1 MSLKIGIVGCGKIA
15 DGHVEEIQKLP
26 ELARVVGVCDR
37 EPIMAEQIAMR
48 YGIGYHT
55 SDVDRLLAEQKP
67 DVLHITTPPASHLP
81 LARQAID
88 AGCHVYV
95 EKPMTLSLADTKAL
109 VEHAEKAKKKVTIG
123 YTYLFDPPA
132 LEMRRL
138 ISEGLLGEIVHVESF
153 YGYNLS
159 GAYGAAILGD
169 PNHWVLR
176 LPGQLLHNNID
187 HLLNK
192 VLEFVDE
199 DEPSLVARGSVRRKT
214 RFGDARDAM
223 FDELRLLIDGART
236 TVYGTF
242 SSHIRP
248 AGHFAR
254 VYGTKNTAH
263 VDYLART
270 VTLESSGSL
279 PSAIGRLVPAFEMAA
294 QFAKAGAR
302 NVGKFARSEF
312 HFFSGLSYLIRA
324 FYESILNDGPLPI
337 STRDI
342 IRVSA
347 MLDEIFR
354 QLRSAQSSAL
364 SSHEEARR

>member
-1 MSLKIGIVGCGKIA
+1 MTLKIGIVGCGKIA
-15 DGHVEEIQKLP
+15 DGHVEEIQKMP
-26 ELARVVGVCDR
+26 ALARVVGVCDR

-48 YGIGYHT
+48 YGLDYHT
-55 SDVDRLLAEQKP
+55 HDVERLLSERRP
-67 DVLHITTPPASHLP
+67 DVLHITTPPGSHLA
-81 LARQAID
+81 LAKRAID

-95 EKPMTLSLADTKAL
+95 EKPMTLSLADTREL
-109 VEHAEKAKKKVTIG
+109 VAHAEAAKKKITIG

-132 LEMRRL
+132 LEMRAL
-138 ISEGLLGEIVHVESF
+138 IQEGALGEIVHVESF
-153 YGYNLS
+153 YGYNLA
-159 GAYGAAILGD
+159 GAYGSAILAD
-169 PNHWVLR
+169 PDHWVLK

-199 DEPSLVARGSVRRKT
+199 DEPSLTARGFVRRTT

-223 FDELRLLIDGART
+223 HDELRLLIDGART

-263 VDYLART
+263 VDYVART

-294 QFAKAGAR
+294 RFARAGAR

-312 HFFSGLSYLIRA
+312 HFFSGLHYLIRA
-324 FYESILNDGPLPI
+324 YYESILDDAPPPI
-337 STRDI
+337 SARDI
-342 IRVSA
+342 VRVSA

-354 QLRSAQSSAL
+354 QLRATAPSPDRQVQ
-364 SSHEEARR
+364 R

>member
-15 DGHVEEIQKLP
+15 DGHVEEIQKVP

-48 YGIGYHT
+48 YGLDYHT
-55 SDVDRLLAEQKP
+55 NDVERLLAERKP
-67 DVLHITTPPASHLP
+67 DVLHITTPPGSHLP
-81 LARQAID
+81 LAKLAID

-95 EKPMTLSLADTKAL
+95 EKPMTLSLADTKEL
-109 VEHAEKAKKKVTIG
+109 VAHAEKAKKKLTIG

-132 LEMRRL
+132 LEMRDL
-138 ISEGLLGEIVHVESF
+138 IAGGALGDIVHVESF

-159 GAYGAAILGD
+159 GAYGSAILGD
-169 PNHWVLR
+169 PSHWVLQ

-192 VLEFVDE
+192 TLEFLED
-199 DEPSLVARGSVRRKT
+199 DEPRITAHGFVRRT
-214 RFGDARDAM
+214 QRFGDARDAM
-223 FDELRLLIDGART
+223 LDELRLLIHDRSGSGP

-248 AGHFAR
+248 AAHFAR
-254 VYGTKNTAH
+254 VYGSKNTAH
-263 VDYLART
+263 VDYIART

-294 QFAKAGAR
+294 KFAKAGAR
-302 NVGKFARSEF
+302 NVGKFARSDF

-324 FYESILNDGPLPI
+324 YYRSILDDSPPPI
-337 STRDI
+337 SHRDI
-342 IRVSA
+342 IRASA
-347 MLDEIFR
+347 MLDSIFS
-354 QLRSAQSSAL
+354 QLKDAQSKAGGS
-364 SSHEEARR
+364 R